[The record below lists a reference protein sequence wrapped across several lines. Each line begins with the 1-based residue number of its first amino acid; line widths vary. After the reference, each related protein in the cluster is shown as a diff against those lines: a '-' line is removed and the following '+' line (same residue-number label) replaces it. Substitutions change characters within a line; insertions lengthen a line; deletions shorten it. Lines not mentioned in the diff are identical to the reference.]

1 MALMVIL
8 VFVIMASQFE
18 SLTYPFVIMF
28 SLPFAVLGVVI
39 GLAITGTPMNI
50 MAMLGIL
57 MLIGI
62 VVNNGIVLVDYTI
75 LCRER
80 GMSVVDA
87 VVTAGRSRLRPILM
101 TTLTTVLGMIPMAVG
116 NGVGSEMWN
125 SLGMSVA
132 WGLSFSTLITL
143 ILIPTLYAVFAFTGE
158 ERKIKKSM
166 NAQNN

>member
-1 MALMVIL
+1 MVIL

-28 SLPFAVLGVVI
+28 SLPFAVLGVII
-39 GLAITGTPMNI
+39 GLVITGTPMNI

-87 VVTAGRSRLRPILM
+87 VVAAGRSRLRPILM

-132 WGLSFSTLITL
+132 WGLTFSTFITL
-143 ILIPTLYAVFAFTGE
+143 ILIPTLYSSFAFTGE
-158 ERKIKKSM
+158 ERKLKKSLSE
-166 NAQNN
+166 QNN